1 MTGCRNILWMRWPGV
16 RGCELQ
22 GLTLPER
29 SAPETGNEE
38 RGISTSTY
46 QEMEGVMMRRRF
58 FTITIGLLVLGG
70 LLGATNVSG
79 VPADVPGVIQKPDIA
94 LAGAQRFVI
103 LPALN
108 NDGVLDNET
117 GLVWE
122 KSPQTASARWSVARR
137 TCVEKNI
144 GGQKGWRLPSLSEL
158 QSLVDLSIAPPG
170 PTLPPGHP
178 FLAVQ
183 SAVYWSETRA
193 GDNPSGAWAVHFGL
207 GGGAVFINWAH
218 AVQVWCV
225 HGGLKADQH

>member
-1 MTGCRNILWMRWPGV
+1 MK
-16 RGCELQ
+16 
-22 GLTLPER
+22 
-29 SAPETGNEE
+29 
-38 RGISTSTY
+38 
-46 QEMEGVMMRRRF
+46 RRRF
-58 FTITIGLLVLGG
+58 LIVTMGGLALGG
-70 LLGATNVSG
+70 LLGATNAPG

-94 LAGAQRFVI
+94 LAAAQRFVI

-108 NDGVLDNET
+108 NDGVLDKET

-137 TCVEKNI
+137 TCVEKNV

-158 QSLVDLSIAPPG
+158 QSLVDPSIAPPG

-183 SAVYWSETRA
+183 SAVYWSETRV
-193 GDNPSGAWAVHFGL
+193 GEDPKGAWAVHFGL

-225 HGGLKADQH
+225 RGGMNVDQH

>member
-1 MTGCRNILWMRWPGV
+1 
-16 RGCELQ
+16 
-22 GLTLPER
+22 
-29 SAPETGNEE
+29 
-38 RGISTSTY
+38 
-46 QEMEGVMMRRRF
+46 MMRRRF
-58 FTITIGLLVLGG
+58 FTITIGVLVLGG
-70 LLGATNVSG
+70 LLGATNAPG
-79 VPADVPGVIQKPDIA
+79 VPVDVPGVIQKPDIA
-94 LAGAQRFVI
+94 LAAAQRFVI

-108 NDGVLDNET
+108 NDGVLDKET

-122 KSPQTASARWSVARR
+122 KSPQAASATWSVARR
-137 TCVEKNI
+137 TCVEKNV

-158 QSLVDLSIAPPG
+158 QSLVDPSIAPPG

-183 SAVYWSETRA
+183 SAVYWSETRV
-193 GDNPSGAWAVHFGL
+193 GEDPKGAWAVHFGL